1 MRNPTNLACKKM
13 NNHVFYR
20 IGKTTFAKKITKK
33 AFFRNTGFS
42 AKFRK
47 KANIFA
53 LFSMK
58 EMRINAKFLA
68 KQKMRNFKPFFN
80 FTGNPNLE
88 AVMLS
93 RIISWIPG

>member
-1 MRNPTNLACKKM
+1 MYFIELVRLLS
-13 NNHVFYR
+13 R
-20 IGKTTFAKKITKK
+20 KKITKR

>member
-1 MRNPTNLACKKM
+1 MYFIELVRLLS
-13 NNHVFYR
+13 R
-20 IGKTTFAKKITKK
+20 KKITKR
-33 AFFRNTGFS
+33 AFFRNTSFS

-47 KANIFA
+47 KTNIFA

-68 KQKMRNFKPFFN
+68 KQKMRNFKQFFN